1 MKRTLSLLIVFSALF
16 SLSACGTG
24 KVNSEVPTSSEQ
36 NIVSDSVPAQS
47 EEISEYSPSHGK
59 IDPKA
64 INLSLE
70 YIPDSD
76 PVTYEGE
83 IVDTASTLPKSVVT
97 DGSVS
102 QSDGCIV
109 MENSSSLKIRPGSP
123 FSAERMIIGF
133 TIRFNALSPT
143 ADNAFLDANDLLT
156 FSFSEKGHWYN
167 SSSPYSVRFR
177 ARKSGEALRF
187 YGYTDSVSNE
197 QLVRTEKNA
206 ADFEPSQEFLI
217 KLIFDHDR
225 CYITVND
232 ASIGYHCPVDTMTD
246 FMIRIR
252 NGVRVSISSL
262 YYYGTKSP
270 EYKIGGT
277 LEDLIEAGCFTGYV
291 TTRAREEGVY
301 FERLCHEQYMG
312 SEFMPLAAT
321 DSGVTLDLITDSRQV
336 EIAFRVTDSIWATGW
351 NSVFDVYLN
360 GVFDKRITR
369 TVAKNDIVRMLYTVP
384 SGKEG
389 SNRLTFWFPTC
400 LSLSLLSV
408 RLCDGASF
416 DAAYHEKKL
425 LMLGDSITEG
435 NSVENPSELYSSV
448 VARSY
453 GLTVLNQ
460 AVSGSIFSDFAVAG
474 SYDGFT
480 PDYVLIAYGTNN
492 YGDGSADFAYVKTL
506 IRDGMKSM
514 IGSLRER
521 FPDAK
526 ILGLLPLCRTGEE
539 GINFTLSETS
549 KYIAECYDELR
560 VEYIDCHDMLPLEQ
574 KYFSDTMLHPNS
586 TGSRLFGE
594 NLTKALK
601 NIVK

>member
-1 MKRTLSLLIVFSALF
+1 MRKALSMLIVFSALF
-16 SLSACGTG
+16 SLAACGTG
-24 KVNSEVPTSSEQ
+24 TVNSESPSSSEQ
-36 NIVSDSVPAQS
+36 SIVSDSASS
-47 EEISEYSPSHGK
+47 EHETSEYSPSHGK

-64 INLSLE
+64 INLSLK
-70 YIPDSD
+70 YISGSD
-76 PVTYEGE
+76 PVTYKGE
-83 IVDTASTLPKSVVT
+83 SFDFSSPLAESIMT
-97 DGSVS
+97 GGNVS

-109 MENSSSLKIRPGSP
+109 MENSSSLKIKPGSP

-133 TIRFNALSPT
+133 TIRFVELAPT
-143 ADNAFLDANDLLT
+143 ADSAFSDSDDLLT
-156 FSFSEKGHWYN
+156 FSFSEKGRWYD
-167 SSSPYSVRFR
+167 SSNPYSVRFR
-177 ARKSGEALRF
+177 IRKSNKSLRF

-197 QLVRTEKNA
+197 QLVRTEKNVT
-206 ADFEPSQEFLI
+206 DFEAYQEFRV

-232 ASIGYHCPVDTMTD
+232 GSISYHCPVDTMTD
-246 FMIRIR
+246 FMIRVR
-252 NGVRVSISSL
+252 NGVRVSISEL
-262 YYYGTKSP
+262 NYYGTKSP

-277 LEDLIEAGCFTGYV
+277 LEELIDAGCFTGYV
-291 TTRAREEGVY
+291 NVRAREEGVY

-312 SEFMPLAAT
+312 SEFMPLAAS

-360 GVFDKRITR
+360 GEFNKRISR
-369 TVAKNDIVRMLYTVP
+369 TVAKNDIVRVLYTVP

-389 SNRLTFWFPTC
+389 NNRLTFWFPSC
-400 LSLSLLSV
+400 LSLSLLSL

-416 DAAYHEKKL
+416 EAVAHEKKL

-435 NSVENPSELYSSV
+435 NSVENPSDLYSSV

-453 GLTVLNQ
+453 GFTVLNQ
-460 AVSGSIFSDFAVAG
+460 AVSGSIFSDFAVSG

-480 PDYVLIAYGTNN
+480 PDCVLIAYGTNN

-506 IRDGMKSM
+506 IRDGMRSM
-514 IGSLRER
+514 ITSLRER

-526 ILGLLPLCRTGEE
+526 IIGLLPLCRTGEE
-539 GINFTLSETS
+539 GTNFTLSETS
-549 KYIAECYDELR
+549 KYISECYDEFGI
-560 VEYIDCHDMLPLEQ
+560 EYIDCHDMLPLEQ

-594 NLTKALK
+594 NLAKALK